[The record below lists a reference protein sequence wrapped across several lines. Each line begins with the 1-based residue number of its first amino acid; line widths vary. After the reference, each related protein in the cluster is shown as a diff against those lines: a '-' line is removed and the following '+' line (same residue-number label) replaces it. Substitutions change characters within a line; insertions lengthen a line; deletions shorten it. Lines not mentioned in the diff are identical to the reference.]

1 MFILI
6 VWKTSDK
13 KLLCIIFSLIYI
25 CLDLH
30 NKSDFHKQLC
40 TKVAHFCAK
49 WLHHENL
56 GKIRTY
62 QVPCQPELWK
72 DYPIIEE
79 SVKPDRENSR
89 FLYVGFYFTQYSVSR
104 SKTPWTNVYINF
116 KKTKT
121 QLAGDVKSPDGRGNC
136 KCAGNILCLRKRVY
150 TIP

>member
-89 FLYVGFYFTQYSVSR
+89 FLYVGFYFTQYCVSR
-104 SKTPWTNVYINF
+104 SKMPWR
-116 KKTKT
+116 KRLK
-121 QLAGDVKSPDGRGNC
+121 QLQENENSAGRGC
-136 KCAGNILCLRKRVY
+136 EIFGREGELQMCR
-150 TIP
+150 